1 MRTYTY
7 LIALLA
13 IGLGWSCQRE
23 TLLIPS
29 TPTPAGARLKLV
41 HAAPEAAS
49 VDLYVNGQKISAGL
63 PTGASSI
70 SAGTGTPTAITFG
83 ATFPGLTANYAVVSS
98 GQVPVTLSSPAATTA
113 GSATT
118 VATQTLSLTDGSY
131 YSLLVL
137 GTGTQ
142 PQVTLISDEFNT
154 AIDPALFYVRFI
166 NLIPNSPAYDLALAT
181 GPLITSNVAYQSASP
196 FVGVDISA
204 NASFVFRSTGATT
217 SAGTGLTFTGSTA
230 GRVITVVAQGIVG
243 RTGTQAPRLNVY
255 VNR

>member
-29 TPTPAGARLKLV
+29 TPVQTGARIKLV

-83 ATFPGLTANYAVVSS
+83 NTFPGSTASYAVISS
-98 GQVPVTLSSPAATTA
+98 GQVPITLSSPAATTA

-118 VATQTLSLTDGSY
+118 VATQTLSLTDGNY

-142 PQVTLISDEFNT
+142 PQIKLIPDDFNT
-154 AIDPALFYVRFI
+154 ATDPALFYVRFI
-166 NLIPNSPAYDLALAT
+166 NLIPNAPAYDLALAS
-181 GPLITSNVAYQSASP
+181 GAIITANVAYQSASP
-196 FVGVDISA
+196 FVGVDLSN
-204 NASFVFRSTGATT
+204 NASFVFRSTGTTT
-217 SAGTGLTFTGSTA
+217 SGGTGVTFTGSTA
-230 GRVITVVAQGIVG
+230 GRVITMVAQGVVG
-243 RTGTQAPRLNVY
+243 RTGTQAPRINVY

>member
-23 TLLIPS
+23 TLFVPS
-29 TPTPAGARLKLV
+29 TPIPAGVRIKLV
-41 HAAPEAAS
+41 HSAPDAAP

-70 SAGTGTPTAITFG
+70 SAGTGTPTAIAYG
-83 ATFPGLTANYAVVSS
+83 NTFPGSTASYAIVSS
-98 GQVPVTLSSPAATTA
+98 GQVPITLSSPAATTA

-142 PQVTLISDEFNT
+142 PQVKLIPDDFNT
-154 AIDPALFYVRFI
+154 ATDPALFYVRFI
-166 NLIPNSPAYDLALAT
+166 NLIPNSPAYDLSLAS
-181 GPLITSNVAYQSASP
+181 GAIIASNVAYQSVSP
-196 FVGVDISA
+196 FVGVDLSN
-204 NASFVFRSTGATT
+204 NASFVFRSTGTTT
-217 SAGTGLTFTGSTA
+217 SGGPGVTFTGSTS
-230 GRVITVVAQGIVG
+230 GRVVTIIAQGIVG
-243 RTGTQAPRLNVY
+243 RTGTQVPRLSVY